1 MSPEYGPYDTAA
13 PMLKELGHRCN
24 AYCGDGQHC
33 GLCWTSLPISEI
45 AAWLSSS
52 AKVTIH
58 HIQPATEA
66 PPLSTYTDLY
76 DHRRSRRVLHT
87 KRYEGLPCYLVW
99 FSVEERAT

>member
-1 MSPEYGPYDTAA
+1 MSAEYGPYDDA
-13 PMLKELGHRCN
+13 PLLKKLGHHCN

-33 GLCWTSLPISEI
+33 GLIWTRLPPSEI
-45 AAWLSSS
+45 VAGLADRT
-52 AKVTIH
+52 KMTVH
-58 HIQPATEA
+58 HIQAATEA
-66 PPLSTYTDLY
+66 PPLSTYPYLY